1 MRLSQLMRILW
12 VHRAMSMWIIVSVV
26 AVALAASL
34 LLPKKYT
41 GESAVVVDAHGID
54 PLAQD
59 GVMQSAQEANY
70 VATQVDVIDSHNVAL
85 KVVDRMKLTA
95 DPQIVEKFNDKTGG
109 VGSIRDWAA
118 DEILKSLTVKPSR
131 DSDVIFVEY
140 TSKSPQAAADITN
153 AFSEGYL
160 EASLELKTDPARRQ
174 AGWFAQQVNDLRATL
189 ETAQGKLSA
198 YQAQHGLIGTD
209 NDNNNSNKIDVE
221 TARLTEL
228 SNRFVDAQAA
238 MYDAETRQQQM
249 NDAAAKGLADESVNV
264 QQNPLLQNLK
274 TELARS
280 TAKFA
285 EVSQR
290 YDHNHPQYISAQAE
304 LESLRGKVAAEV
316 ANANAAVSRE
326 ARVAKQNVADLQRA
340 MDQQRKRILDLQHNQ
355 DEYSV
360 LKRDE
365 ESARTAYDSAMQR
378 GGETKLESRL
388 KNTNT
393 AILNYAF
400 PPMKPS
406 SPRLLL
412 NLALGVILGSM
423 LAVGASLIRER
434 FDQRIHTRTDL
445 LEGAGIA
452 VLAELPVVNI
462 SLRRYRRRRGW
473 FRPRGKRPRMEPK
486 IVEKL

>member
-1 MRLSQLMRILW
+1 
-12 VHRAMSMWIIVSVV
+12 MWIIVSVV